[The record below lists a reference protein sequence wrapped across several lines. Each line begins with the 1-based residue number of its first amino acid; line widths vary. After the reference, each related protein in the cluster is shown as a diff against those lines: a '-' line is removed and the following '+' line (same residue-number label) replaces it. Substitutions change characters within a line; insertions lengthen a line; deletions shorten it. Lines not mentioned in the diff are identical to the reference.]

1 MISFEDV
8 AINLDLHGEYTLRVN
23 VSFEQG
29 DFVLVVG
36 PNGSGK
42 TSFLDLIAGVR
53 VCATGMVKGIAP
65 NQPVAYAVQ
74 EPHGSLLPWLSIIS
88 NILLPSSLGSSVES
102 QESKARSLLDRFGI
116 LHRADDF
123 PYRLSGGEKQ
133 AINFIRTICTPASI
147 RLFDEVTA
155 SLHSSFKHVARDVIP
170 MTNEK
175 TITFFISHDIT
186 DLVLPF
192 NRFVAI
198 KGGAVHDIS
207 NSDAEEL
214 MSHV

>member
-1 MISFEDV
+1 MISFENV
-8 AINLDLHGEYTLRVN
+8 AISLDINGEHTLCVN
-23 VSFEQG
+23 ASFKEG

-53 VCATGMVKGIAP
+53 ECASGTARGIAP
-65 NQPVAYAVQ
+65 KRPIAYAVQ
-74 EPHGSLLPWLSIIS
+74 EPHGSLLPWLSILS
-88 NILLPSSLGSSVES
+88 NILLPSRLGSSVES
-102 QESKARSLLDRFGI
+102 QDSKARSLLDRFGL
-116 LHRADDF
+116 LHRAYDF

-133 AINFIRTICTPASI
+133 AINFIRTICTPAPV

-170 MTNEK
+170 MANDK

-192 NRFVAI
+192 NRFLAI

-207 NSDAEEL
+207 KSDAEEL